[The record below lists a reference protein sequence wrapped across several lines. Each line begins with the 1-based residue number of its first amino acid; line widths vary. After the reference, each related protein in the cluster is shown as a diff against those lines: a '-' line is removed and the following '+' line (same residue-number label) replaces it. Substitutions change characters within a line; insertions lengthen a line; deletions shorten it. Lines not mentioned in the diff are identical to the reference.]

1 MSDYENGTPATS
13 VYQSARE
20 HLERE
25 QYHWVVTGVAGFIG
39 SNLLQALLEL
49 GQRVVGVDNFL
60 TGCRHN
66 LEQVREQ
73 VGPAAWRCFELIE
86 GDIRDPAVCRRACE
100 RADFVLHQAALGSVA
115 RSIDDPLLTN
125 DVNIGGFLNVLE
137 AARLA
142 GVRRMVYAASSATY
156 GDHPALPKRE
166 AQIGNALSPYAVTKH
181 VNELYAGV
189 YARCFGM
196 QSIGLRYF
204 NVFGPRQDPCGAY
217 AAVIPLWIS
226 AMIEQRPVVINGD
239 GESSRDFC
247 YVANAVQANLLAA
260 LVDNPAAVNQV
271 YNVALNART
280 SLNELYLI
288 LHGLLVER
296 YPHLRDYQ
304 PRYGEFRAGDV
315 RHSQA
320 DISKAADLLGYVPT
334 HDLQRGLQQSLRW
347 YVGQLDVGA
356 RVESGG

>member
-1 MSDYENGTPATS
+1 MGDYENGTPATS

-20 HLERE
+20 QLERE
-25 QYHWVVTGVAGFIG
+25 HYRWVITGAAGVIG

-49 GQRVVGVDNFL
+49 DQRVVGLDNFL
-60 TGCRHN
+60 TGYRHN
-66 LEQVREQ
+66 LEQVRDQ
-73 VGPAAWRCFELIE
+73 VGPAAWRRFELIE
-86 GDIRDPAVCRRACE
+86 GDIRDQAACRRACQ

-115 RSIDDPLLTN
+115 RSIDDPLLSN
-125 DVNIGGFLNVLE
+125 DVNVGGFLNVLD

-142 GVRRMVYAASSATY
+142 GVRRVVYAASSATY

-166 AQIGNALSPYAVTKH
+166 DQIGNALSPYALAKH
-181 VNELYAGV
+181 VNELYAAV
-189 YARCFGM
+189 YARCYGV
-196 QSIGLRYF
+196 QAIGLRYF

-217 AAVIPLWIS
+217 AAVIPLWIA
-226 AMIEQRPVVINGD
+226 AMIEQRPLVINGD

-260 LVDNPAAVNQV
+260 LTDKPAAINQV

-280 SLNELYLI
+280 SLNELYLM

-304 PRYGEFRAGDV
+304 PAYGEFRAGDV

-320 DISKAADLLGYVPT
+320 DISKTSSLLGYVPT
-334 HDLQRGLQQSLRW
+334 HDLRRGLDQALRW
-347 YVGQLDVGA
+347 YIGQLDTRA
-356 RVESGG
+356 N

>member
-1 MSDYENGTPATS
+1 MGDYENGTPATS

-20 HLERE
+20 HLEQE
-25 QYHWVVTGVAGFIG
+25 QYRWVITGAAGFIG

-49 GQRVVGVDNFL
+49 GQRVVGLDNFL
-60 TGCRHN
+60 TGYRHN
-66 LEQVREQ
+66 LEQVRDQ
-73 VGPAAWRCFELIE
+73 VGPAAWRRFELIE
-86 GDIRDPAVCRRACE
+86 GDIRDQAVCRRACR

-115 RSIDDPLLTN
+115 RSIDDPLLSN
-125 DVNIGGFLNVLE
+125 DVNIGGFLNVLD

-142 GVRRMVYAASSATY
+142 GARRVVYAASSATY

-166 AQIGNALSPYAVTKH
+166 DQIGNALSPYALTKH
-181 VNELYAGV
+181 VNELYAAV
-189 YARCFGM
+189 YARCYGV
-196 QSIGLRYF
+196 QTIGLRYF

-217 AAVIPLWIS
+217 AAVIPLWIA
-226 AMIEQRPVVINGD
+226 AMIEQRPLVINGD

-260 LVDNPAAVNQV
+260 LTDKPAAVNQV

-304 PRYGEFRAGDV
+304 PAYGEFRAGDV

-320 DISKAADLLGYVPT
+320 DISKACSLLGYVPT
-334 HDLQRGLQQSLRW
+334 HDLRRGLDQALRW
-347 YVGQLDVGA
+347 YIGHLDA
-356 RVESGG
+356 RAN

>member
-1 MSDYENGTPATS
+1 MSDYEDGTPATS

-25 QYHWVVTGVAGFIG
+25 QYRWVVTGAAGFIG

-49 GQRVVGVDNFL
+49 GQRVVGLDNFL
-60 TGCRHN
+60 TGYRHN
-66 LEQVREQ
+66 LDQVRDQ
-73 VGPAAWRCFELIE
+73 VGPAAWRRFELVE
-86 GDIRDPAVCRRACE
+86 GDIRDQAACRRACR

-115 RSIDDPLLTN
+115 RSLDDPLLSN
-125 DVNIGGFLNVLE
+125 DVNVGGFLNVLE

-142 GVRRMVYAASSATY
+142 GVRRVVYAASSATY

-166 AQIGNALSPYAVTKH
+166 DQIGDALSPYALTKH
-181 VNELYAGV
+181 VNELYAAV
-189 YARCFGM
+189 YARCYGV
-196 QSIGLRYF
+196 QTIGLRYF
-204 NVFGPRQDPCGAY
+204 NVFGARQDPCGAY
-217 AAVIPLWIS
+217 AAVIPLWIAS
-226 AMIEQRPVVINGD
+226 MIERRPLVINGD

-260 LVDNPAAVNQV
+260 LTDKPAAVDQV

-296 YPHLRDYQ
+296 YPHLRDHQ
-304 PRYGEFRAGDV
+304 PTYGEFRAGDV

-320 DISKAADLLGYVPT
+320 DISKAANLLGYVPT
-334 HDLQRGLQQSLRW
+334 HDLRRGLDHALRW
-347 YVGQLDVGA
+347 YIEQLDIKA
-356 RVESGG
+356 N

>member
-20 HLERE
+20 HLEQE
-25 QYHWVVTGVAGFIG
+25 QYRWVITGAAGFIG

-49 GQRVVGVDNFL
+49 GQRVVGLDNFL
-60 TGCRHN
+60 TGYRHN
-66 LEQVREQ
+66 LEQVRDQ
-73 VGPAAWRCFELIE
+73 VGPAAWRRFELVE
-86 GDIRDPAVCRRACE
+86 GDIRDQAACRRACE

-115 RSIDDPLLTN
+115 RSIDDPLLSN
-125 DVNIGGFLNVLE
+125 DVNIGGFLNVLD
-137 AARLA
+137 AARQA
-142 GVRRMVYAASSATY
+142 GVRRVVYAASSATY

-166 AQIGNALSPYAVTKH
+166 ELIGDALSPYALTKR
-181 VNELYAGV
+181 VNELYAAV
-189 YARCFGM
+189 YARCYGVET
-196 QSIGLRYF
+196 IGLRYF

-217 AAVIPLWIS
+217 AAVIPLWI
-226 AMIEQRPVVINGD
+226 AALIERRPLVINGD

-260 LVDNPAAVNQV
+260 LTDKPAAVNQV

-280 SLNELYLI
+280 SLNELYLM

-304 PRYGEFRAGDV
+304 PTYGEFRAGDV

-320 DISKAADLLGYVPT
+320 DIAKAATLLGYVPT
-334 HDLQRGLQQSLRW
+334 HDLRRGLDQALRW
-347 YVGQLDVGA
+347 YITQLDMKA
-356 RVESGG
+356 D